1 MARKVIPIATETHG
15 DGTTITYCF
24 EKSSGVFWSNISGF
38 ATGQNDG
45 NRWIKL
51 KFNTIEDLQ
60 ADLKGKNVKWEDDA
74 KTLFPELQ
82 ENKMKKLTTEQ
93 KAKVVKFAKSLINKK
108 SINENNSTLK
118 MNLSADQEF
127 ANIGK
132 FLKGAGIKYSWS
144 AEQGTLIF
152 NNSLDRKNA
161 AVLLRQS
168 EFSNLMAESKKPLK
182 ESANTYTM
190 VSALREIT
198 DDLLLQTEMMIDNQ
212 YGKADHKQF
221 KALWYK
227 TANEFEKKFG
237 TIIKSL
243 MKAGK

>member
-1 MARKVIPIATETHG
+1 MNLNTTYSTKNINRNVLRRLIDYLQDKDISVDVDHNAETLSFDLTELSSRAQTVITKALGEPIE
-15 DGTTITYCF
+15 
-24 EKSSGVFWSNISGF
+24 
-38 ATGQNDG
+38 
-45 NRWIKL
+45 
-51 KFNTIEDLQ
+51 
-60 ADLKGKNVKWEDDA
+60 
-74 KTLFPELQ
+74 

-93 KAKVVKFAKSLINKK
+93 KAKVVKFAKKLVLKEVTIKKIEPGRDSGDARGAIGNYYNLTLSTGETVETWDDALMGRYKELRNKRQ
-108 SINENNSTLK
+108 IPDIATL
-118 MNLSADQEF
+118 NR
-127 ANIGK
+127 I
-132 FLKGAGIKYSWS
+132 
-144 AEQGTLIF
+144 
-152 NNSLDRKNA
+152 
-161 AVLLRQS
+161 LRNK
-168 EFSNLMAESKKPLK
+168 EWVIRESKKPIK

-227 TANEFEKKFG
+227 TANEFERKFG